1 MTKVNVKTGKSYQV
15 GQQLTK
21 IEWSGLYIF
30 PVLHKYF
37 KNLLYMFFDFNN
49 MKNKSLS
56 NKLLPIEWTITEDGE
71 ALQWY
76 DYNTFDV
83 EIPAVAGVASA
94 ATLDVTVIAND
105 VTTTT
110 QGFAIGDQILVV
122 RKEWSPL
129 PNARREITVLT
140 NTVIT
145 VDSAV
150 AIEAGDRIIRVYYVQ
165 AREAEITR
173 GFSKYNYIE
182 FKSYFQNFGREVTFK
197 KTELNKTYLLEK
209 DAKTYVSNIVGYNM
223 QILLQEVCKAIWLGQ
238 NNNDSN
244 EPEMLGIDT
253 AITEVAVK
261 DPSVLVDFST
271 APNDDEKLN
280 IFMDAIEA
288 SGASGAILP
297 GETLTIACNRKMLSA
312 LGRLKKDDVV
322 YNDKIVEIDFT
333 IYKFKNMFSAV
344 EFFHDPILDRISQSS
359 LGYILPKSLMSL
371 RFRKNQ
377 TLDEN
382 QNIVTDKPEIKVTKK
397 ITNIHDVAKFDMYFE
412 VATVLGGLT
421 SGAYR
426 KLINL

>member
-1 MTKVNVKTGKSYQV
+1 
-15 GQQLTK
+15 
-21 IEWSGLYIF
+21 
-30 PVLHKYF
+30 
-37 KNLLYMFFDFNN
+37 
-49 MKNKSLS
+49 
-56 NKLLPIEWTITEDGE
+56 
-71 ALQWY
+71 
-76 DYNTFDV
+76 
-83 EIPAVAGVASA
+83 
-94 ATLDVTVIAND
+94 
-105 VTTTT
+105 
-110 QGFAIGDQILVV
+110 
-122 RKEWSPL
+122 
-129 PNARREITVLT
+129 
-140 NTVIT
+140 
-145 VDSAV
+145 
-150 AIEAGDRIIRVYYVQ
+150 
-165 AREAEITR
+165 
-173 GFSKYNYIE
+173 
-182 FKSYFQNFGREVTFK
+182 
-197 KTELNKTYLLEK
+197 
-209 DAKTYVSNIVGYNM
+209 
-223 QILLQEVCKAIWLGQ
+223 
-238 NNNDSN
+238 
-244 EPEMLGIDT
+244 MLGIDT

-261 DPSVLVDFST
+261 DPSVVVDFST